1 MKRKVKKRWVLRF
14 FSPSAHDFFNEM
26 AIFSANAP
34 HMISQPTDQ
43 FLPTLLPPA
52 RHYWKAVVMW
62 NVRWEIFE
70 CWLFFRSSA
79 YLFFNEILLS
89 VPMHH
94 TWYRSPKTNFCHAA
108 AAACQSSNNAKRMV
122 RNRCVFFIA
131 ESFYSPF
138 LSNCCLWGEHVIC
151 GCHGNCG
158 WDNCSSCSA
167 ATAAAATVAVAT
179 EATAAAATLAAVMV
193 APAMATIFAQLLPP
207 LQCIAQACRALQK
220 EQWSINGESEVFALS
235 QSFGRTTKDN
245 GCDELGDNCN
255 GGCAGLQT

>member
-1 MKRKVKKRWVLRF
+1 VLIIF
-14 FSPSAHDFFNEM
+14 QIFCLPFLQWNSTFSAH
-26 AIFSANAP
+26 AP
-34 HMISQPTDQ
+34 HMISQPIDQ
-43 FLPTLLPPA
+43 FLPCCCRCLPIKQQCKKNGEKPL
-52 RHYWKAVVMW
+52 
-62 NVRWEIFE
+62 
-70 CWLFFRSSA
+70 C
-79 YLFFNEILLS
+79 
-89 VPMHH
+89 
-94 TWYRSPKTNFCHAA
+94 
-108 AAACQSSNNAKRMV
+108 
-122 RNRCVFFIA
+122 FFIA
-131 ESFYSPF
+131 QSFYSPF

-193 APAMATIFAQLLPP
+193 APAMATIFAQLLPL